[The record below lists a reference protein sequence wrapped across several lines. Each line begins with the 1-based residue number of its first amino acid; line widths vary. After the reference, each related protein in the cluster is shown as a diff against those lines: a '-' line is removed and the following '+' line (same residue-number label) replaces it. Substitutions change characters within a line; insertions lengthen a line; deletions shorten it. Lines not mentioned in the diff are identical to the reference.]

1 MVGLQNGQII
11 VIGYSVRQ
19 IQSTPTMSAT
29 LPMPPTD
36 ADVPNQ
42 EIPPA
47 TQSS

>member
-36 ADVPNQ
+36 ADVPN
-42 EIPPA
+42 
-47 TQSS
+47 